1 MRCGWAK
8 RTSSPIAGPG
18 RVLAPVP
25 PTIKGP
31 NRPICSVRSAPNAEP
46 APPSCCR
53 PATPKLCSFTSMRSN
68 QNHSWRS
75 RYSPPRSSRLA
86 WRQGPPGSKQ
96 HLALA
101 APATRTRTQRP
112 RKYLAIHAAELVVEP
127 NFQILRRYRRSLLLR
142 LEHAHRSAVENHV
155 HRPPRLGSRRSLNL
169 RIGITRLLSSLSP
182 SLGQLLQINVCVTRS
197 LPWGGADVVNQ
208 LLRSLISFWDYITP
222 IC

>member
-18 RVLAPVP
+18 RVHAPVP

-31 NRPICSVRSAPNAEP
+31 NRPSSG
-46 APPSCCR
+46 
-53 PATPKLCSFTSMRSN
+53 
-68 QNHSWRS
+68 RS

-86 WRQGPPGSKQ
+86 WRQGPQGSKQ

-127 NFQILRRYRRSLLLR
+127 NFPILRRYRRSLLLR

-169 RIGITRLLSSLSP
+169 RIGISPGIGTKVLL
-182 SLGQLLQINVCVTRS
+182 
-197 LPWGGADVVNQ
+197 
-208 LLRSLISFWDYITP
+208 
-222 IC
+222 

>member
-1 MRCGWAK
+1 
-8 RTSSPIAGPG
+8 
-18 RVLAPVP
+18 
-25 PTIKGP
+25 
-31 NRPICSVRSAPNAEP
+31 
-46 APPSCCR
+46 
-53 PATPKLCSFTSMRSN
+53 MRS
-68 QNHSWRS
+68 QPKSLGRS

-86 WRQGPPGSKQ
+86 WRQGPQGSKQ

-169 RIGITRLLSSLSP
+169 RIGITR
-182 SLGQLLQINVCVTRS
+182 RS
-197 LPWGGADVVNQ
+197 VSAGRNRGPLVP
-208 LLRSLISFWDYITP
+208 LILMIISHTELFLK
-222 IC
+222 CGVFLF